1 MLNNTHIQSN
11 ETFEEYIK
19 KTSNPLSK
27 PKNKKVGRRKNTGLL
42 TEEQQNKILDY
53 LKEKPIFYSI
63 SNEPIWSVKEI
74 SYLISKTL
82 DINLPLSTVRDYLNK
97 WFNIQQNQKR
107 NQIKNLF
114 TDDNIFKTAKKDNAI
129 VLYVKSYDYGF
140 INIVTRTN
148 ENKFA
153 YIGKDNQ
160 KNLLNTFL
168 YIINYYKDSN
178 LYLIFDTVFFNEIFF
193 DKLLYKNSQL
203 KIFYCQNLFISLVL
217 KYKRQPLEYGKDIK
231 KGMSTK
237 NSNFQQLQNKIGEDI
252 IETEDFLHIEDFL
265 PTEDTDFFTSQL
277 SSNEKIDIN

>member
-1 MLNNTHIQSN
+1 MSNDTPILEN
-11 ETFEEYIK
+11 ETFEEYIN

-27 PKNKKVGRRKNTGLL
+27 TKNKKVGRRKDTGLL
-42 TEEQQNKILDY
+42 TKEQQNKILDY

-63 SNEPIWSVKEI
+63 SDEPIWSGKEI

-168 YIINYYKDSN
+168 YIINYYKDN
-178 LYLIFDTVFFNEIFF
+178 NVYLIFNYIFF
-193 DKLLYKNSQL
+193 DEILFNKLLYKNSQL

-231 KGMSTK
+231 KEMSTK

-265 PTEDTDFFTSQL
+265 PTEDTDFFTLQL
-277 SSNEKIDIN
+277 STNTKFE